1 MSLCG
6 RRLTPVVKRKKGDQS
21 TGTASGTTASESEAE
36 AFEIVPEDPLETE
49 KLRSEDLIER
59 LKRLQADFENY
70 RKRTENRYAEFTR
83 FASEGILTKVLDV
96 YDDIERAVQADFAKD
111 PEAARKGIAGIQQ
124 NMTKLLAQEGVQP
137 IETIGKPFDPYYQQA
152 VQRTHDLE
160 KPDNIVVQEYQRGY
174 MLKEK
179 VLRPA
184 LVCVNRRESPPNAD
198 ADSAENEECSEAGDD

>member
-1 MSLCG
+1 M
-6 RRLTPVVKRKKGDQS
+6 VKRKKGDQS
-21 TGTASGTTASESEAE
+21 TGTDSGTTVSESETE

-70 RKRTENRYAEFTR
+70 RKRTENRYADFTR

-111 PEAARKGIAGIQQ
+111 PEAARKGIAGIKQ
-124 NMTKLLAQEGVQP
+124 NMAKLLAQEGVHP

-152 VQRTHDLE
+152 VQRTYDLE
-160 KPDNIVVQEYQRGY
+160 KPDNVVVQEYQRGY

-198 ADSAENEECSEAGDD
+198 ADSAENEKCSEAGDD